1 MTSSETALDNREVD
15 HIDLA
20 DLLLDSQNPR
30 FGRRNGNMD
39 QAEILDFIVRLG
51 VKDVLS
57 SLAVNGYFE
66 AEPLVCK
73 RPPNSNRYVVAEGNR
88 RLAACLIITGDAR
101 ACHQA
106 QLSDQYAALWERHG
120 SRPID
125 PPPAIVFSSDE
136 QEGALLSYL
145 GVRHIASAQPWDSYA
160 KAAWIAKV
168 VETNELSI
176 REVATMIGDQHR
188 TINRMLEGYYL
199 VEQLVEQGQFKPEDS
214 QRKGRGSVT
223 EYPFSWVYTMLGY
236 AAVRS
241 FLALGNEDASKRPLR
256 DDRLDD
262 AGLMVRSMFGDRSKG
277 RGAAIGDS
285 RQLGEL
291 ASALSS
297 SDKTRLLEQGKTIT
311 EIDLL
316 TQPIE
321 KRLEDGLATVRDELR
336 DLVSR
341 LSEQELSGHAA
352 ARLTPAS
359 GRNRRLALDLDKRLN
374 EIASGDGE

>member
-1 MTSSETALDNREVD
+1 MNFSESALDKREVD

-39 QAEILDFIVRLG
+39 QAEILDLIVRLG

-73 RPPNSNRYVVAEGNR
+73 RQPNSSRYVVAEGNR
-88 RLAACLIITGDAR
+88 RLAACLIITSDAR
-101 ACHQA
+101 ACHQV
-106 QLSDQYAALWERHG
+106 QLSDQYAALWELHG
-120 SRPID
+120 NRPIN

-176 REVATMIGDQHR
+176 RQVATMIGDQHR

-199 VEQLVEQGQFKPEDS
+199 VEQLVECGQFNPENS
-214 QRKGRGSVT
+214 QRRGRGSVT

-241 FLALGNEDASKRPLR
+241 FLKLGSEDASKRPLR
-256 DDRLDD
+256 NERLDD
-262 AGLMVRSMFGDRSKG
+262 AGLMIRSMFGDRSKAK
-277 RGAAIGDS
+277 GAAIDDS

-297 SDKTRLLEQGKTIT
+297 SDKTRLLEQGKTIA

-321 KRLEDGLATVRDELR
+321 KRLEDGLANVRDELR
-336 DLVSR
+336 DLVAR
-341 LSEQELSGHAA
+341 LSEQELSGQAA
-352 ARLTPAS
+352 SRLTPAS

-374 EIASGDGE
+374 EIASGDDA

>member
-1 MTSSETALDNREVD
+1 MSFGEKALDDREVS
-15 HIDLA
+15 HIALT

-30 FGRRNGNMD
+30 FGGRDRNMN
-39 QAEILDFIVRLG
+39 QTEILDLIVRFG

-73 RPPNSNRYVVAEGNR
+73 RQQNSNGYVVAEGNR
-88 RLAACLIITGDAR
+88 RLAACLIITRDPR
-101 ACHQA
+101 ASNQT
-106 QLSDQYAALWERHG
+106 QLSDHYAALWDAHG
-120 SRPID
+120 NLPIN
-125 PPPAIVFSSDE
+125 PTPAIIFGADE
-136 QEGALLSYL
+136 QERTLLSYL

-160 KAAWIAKV
+160 KAAWIARV
-168 VETNELSI
+168 VENSELSI
-176 REVATMIGDQHR
+176 GQVATMIGDQHR

-199 VEQLVEQGQFKPEDS
+199 VEQLVESGHFKPEDS

-223 EYPFSWVYTMLGY
+223 EYPFSWVYTVLGY

-241 FLALGNEDASKRPLR
+241 FLELGSEDASKNPIG

-262 AGLMVRSMFGDRSKG
+262 AGLMIRSMFGDRSKG
-277 RGAAIGDS
+277 RGAAIVDS

-297 SDKTRLLEQGKTIT
+297 SDKTRLLAQGKTVT

-341 LSEQELSGHAA
+341 LSEQELKAQAA
-352 ARLTPAS
+352 SRLTPAS
-359 GRNRRLALDLDKRLN
+359 KRTRRLAQDLDNRLN
-374 EIASGDGE
+374 EIADGP